1 MLAHRGPYFQISFP
15 SFAALFDTRVSTF
28 VLWVAL
34 ARGGGRDRQESGKL
48 VLEAWSEEEGEAMQ
62 VEVKRVAGSKS
73 KYFEGFYRLPS
84 RIHEGN
90 DCWVPW
96 FVGDIKE
103 LVDKKHPLFEHTS
116 GEFLVATRADRVLGR
131 IFVFENGR
139 YNQTHQM
146 KSAHFY
152 FFDSIDD
159 REVADRLLQAAVDW
173 ARGRKLE
180 LLFGP
185 MGLGG
190 VTGGGL
196 LIEGFDRRAAMTMM
210 MYNQPYYRKLLEDF
224 GFEKY
229 IDNFSFYLP
238 ASARLP
244 PEFKEP
250 VDAVLREGKYRV
262 LEFRSKKELA
272 KVADE
277 VGEVFIATL
286 GDHAGNYHLSEKEV
300 GRLKQGLIRIANPEL
315 VKVIAHEQEV
325 IGFLLGFHDLSAA
338 IQKSKGRLNP
348 LSMYRLMR
356 EYKKSDWLLINGLGI
371 LPEHQGSG
379 ANLLLYAEV
388 ENVVKT
394 YTQFKHIEM
403 VQIQETT
410 AKMLS
415 NVETLKGETHKIHR
429 MYQMR
434 L

>member
-1 MLAHRGPYFQISFP
+1 
-15 SFAALFDTRVSTF
+15 
-28 VLWVAL
+28 
-34 ARGGGRDRQESGKL
+34 
-48 VLEAWSEEEGEAMQ
+48 
-62 VEVKRVAGSKS
+62 VKRVEGSKN
-73 KYFEGFYRLPS
+73 KYFNEFYLLPS
-84 RIHEGN
+84 WIHAGN
-90 DCWVPW
+90 ENWVPW
-96 FVGDIKE
+96 FLGDIKE

-116 GEFLVATRADRVLGR
+116 GEFLVATRDDKVVGR

-139 YNQTHQM
+139 YNQTHEM

-173 ARGRKLE
+173 AKGRNLE

-196 LIEGFDRRAAMTMM
+196 LIEGFEHRAAMTMM
-210 MYNQPYYRKLLEDF
+210 MYNQPYYRKLIEDF

-229 IDNFSFYLP
+229 IDNYSFYLP
-238 ASARLP
+238 ATARLP
-244 PEFKEP
+244 PEIKETT
-250 VDAVLREGKYRV
+250 DALLRKGKYRI
-262 LEFRSKKELA
+262 LELSSKKELA

-286 GDHAGNYHLSEKEV
+286 GDHAGNYFLSEKEV
-300 GRLKQGLIRIANPEL
+300 ARLKKNLIQIANPEL
-315 VKVIAHEQEV
+315 IKVIVHEQKV

-348 LSMYRLMR
+348 LSLYRLMR

-388 ENVVKT
+388 ENVVRT

-429 MYQMR
+429 MYQ
-434 L
+434 LPL

>member
-1 MLAHRGPYFQISFP
+1 
-15 SFAALFDTRVSTF
+15 
-28 VLWVAL
+28 
-34 ARGGGRDRQESGKL
+34 
-48 VLEAWSEEEGEAMQ
+48 
-62 VEVKRVAGSKS
+62 
-73 KYFEGFYRLPS
+73 
-84 RIHEGN
+84 
-90 DCWVPW
+90 
-96 FVGDIKE
+96 
-103 LVDKKHPLFEHTS
+103 
-116 GEFLVATRADRVLGR
+116 
-131 IFVFENGR
+131 
-139 YNQTHQM
+139 M

-152 FFDSIDD
+152 FFDSVDD
-159 REVADRLLQAAVDW
+159 REVAGRLLQAAVDW
-173 ARGRKLE
+173 ARGRDLE
-180 LLFGP
+180 LLLGP

-196 LIEGFDRRAAMTMM
+196 LIEGYEHRAAMTMM
-210 MYNQPYYRKLLEDF
+210 MYNPPYYQELIEGF

-229 IDNFSFYLP
+229 IDNYSFYLP
-238 ASARLP
+238 ATARLP
-244 PEFKEP
+244 SDLREP
-250 VDAVLREGKYRV
+250 VDALLRKGKYRI
-262 LEFRSKKELA
+262 LEFPSKKDLA

-286 GDHAGNYHLSEKEV
+286 GDHAGNYFLSEKEV
-300 GRLKQGLIRIANPEL
+300 ARLIKNLIQLANPEL
-315 VKVIAHEQEV
+315 IKVVAYEQKV
-325 IGFLLGFHDLSAA
+325 VGFLLGFHDLSAA

-388 ENVVKT
+388 ENILLK

-415 NVETLKGETHKIHR
+415 NVETLRGESRKIHR
-429 MYQMR
+429 MYQMP

>member
-1 MLAHRGPYFQISFP
+1 
-15 SFAALFDTRVSTF
+15 
-28 VLWVAL
+28 
-34 ARGGGRDRQESGKL
+34 
-48 VLEAWSEEEGEAMQ
+48 MQ
-62 VEVKRVAGSKS
+62 VDVKRVEGSKS
-73 KYFEGFYRLPS
+73 KYFNEFYLLPS
-84 RIHEGN
+84 GIHAGN
-90 DCWVPW
+90 ENWVPW
-96 FVGDIKE
+96 FLGDIKE

-116 GEFLVATRADRVLGR
+116 GEFLVATRDDRVLGR
-131 IFVFENGR
+131 IFVFENAR
-139 YNQTHQM
+139 YKQTHKM

-159 REVADRLLQAAVDW
+159 REVADCLLQTAVDW
-173 ARGRKLE
+173 AKGRNLE

-196 LIEGFDRRAAMTMM
+196 LIEGYDRRAAMTMM
-210 MYNQPYYRKLLEDF
+210 IYNPPYYRKLIEGF

-229 IDNFSFYLP
+229 IDNYSFYLP
-238 ASARLP
+238 ATARLP
-244 PEFKEP
+244 SEIRETT
-250 VDAVLREGKYRV
+250 DALLRKGKYRI
-262 LEFRSKKELA
+262 LEFPSKKALA
-272 KVADE
+272 RVADE
-277 VGEVFIATL
+277 VGEVFIKTL
-286 GDHAGNYHLSEKEV
+286 GDHAGNYLLSEKEV
-300 GRLKQGLIRIANPEL
+300 ARLKKNLIQIANPEL
-315 VKVIAHEQEV
+315 IKVIAHKQKV
-325 IGFLLGFHDLSAA
+325 VGFLLGFHDLSAA

-429 MYQMR
+429 MYQMP

>member
-1 MLAHRGPYFQISFP
+1 M
-15 SFAALFDTRVSTF
+15 RV
-28 VLWVAL
+28 
-34 ARGGGRDRQESGKL
+34 D
-48 VLEAWSEEEGEAMQ
+48 
-62 VEVKRVAGSKS
+62 VKRVEGSKS
-73 KYFEGFYRLPS
+73 KYFDRFYLLPS
-84 RIHEGN
+84 RIHAGN
-90 DCWVPW
+90 ENWVPW
-96 FVGDIKE
+96 FRGDIKE

-116 GEFLVATRADRVLGR
+116 GEFLVATRNDRVLGR

-139 YNQTHQM
+139 YNETHDM

-152 FFDSIDD
+152 FFDSVDD
-159 REVADRLLQAAVDW
+159 REVADRLFQAAVDW
-173 ARGRKLE
+173 AKGRDLE
-180 LLFGP
+180 LLLGP

-196 LIEGFDRRAAMTMM
+196 LIEGYERRAAMTMM
-210 MYNQPYYRKLLEDF
+210 MYNPPYYRKLIEDF

-229 IDNFSFYLP
+229 IDNYSFYLP
-238 ASARLP
+238 AMARLP
-244 PEFKEP
+244 SDLREP
-250 VDAVLREGKYRV
+250 VDALLRKGKYRI
-262 LEFRSKKELA
+262 LEFPSKKDLA

-286 GDHAGNYHLSEKEV
+286 GDHAGNYVLSEKEV
-300 GRLKQGLIRIANPEL
+300 ARLKKNLIQLANPEL
-315 VKVIAHEQEV
+315 IKVVAHEQKV
-325 IGFLLGFHDLSAA
+325 VGFLLGFHDLSAA

-348 LSMYRLMR
+348 LSLYRLMR

-388 ENVVKT
+388 ENILLK

-415 NVETLKGETHKIHR
+415 NVETLRGESRKIHR
-429 MYQMR
+429 MYQMP

>member
-1 MLAHRGPYFQISFP
+1 
-15 SFAALFDTRVSTF
+15 
-28 VLWVAL
+28 
-34 ARGGGRDRQESGKL
+34 
-48 VLEAWSEEEGEAMQ
+48 MQ
-62 VEVKRVAGSKS
+62 VDVKRVEGSKS
-73 KYFEGFYRLPS
+73 KYFNGFYLLPS
-84 RIHEGN
+84 WIHAGN
-90 DCWVPW
+90 ENWVPW
-96 FVGDIKE
+96 FLGDIKE

-116 GEFLVATRADRVLGR
+116 GEFLVATRDDKVVGR
-131 IFVFENGR
+131 LFVFENAR
-139 YNQTHQM
+139 YNQTHEM

-152 FFDSIDD
+152 FFDSVDD

-173 ARGRKLE
+173 AKGRNLE

-196 LIEGFDRRAAMTMM
+196 LIEGFKHRAAMTMM
-210 MYNQPYYRKLLEDF
+210 MYNQPYYRRLIEDF

-229 IDNFSFYLP
+229 IDNYSFYLP
-238 ASARLP
+238 ATARLP
-244 PEFKEP
+244 SDLREP
-250 VDAVLREGKYRV
+250 VDALLQEGKFRV

-272 KVADE
+272 KVADD
-277 VGEVFIATL
+277 VGDLFIATL
-286 GDHAGNYHLSEKEV
+286 GDHAGNYFLSEKEV
-300 GRLKQGLIRIANPEL
+300 ARLKKNLIQIANPEL
-315 VKVIAHEQEV
+315 IKVIAHEQKV

-371 LPEHQGSG
+371 LPEYQGSG

-388 ENVVKT
+388 ENALLKH
-394 YTQFKHIEM
+394 TQFKHLEM

-415 NVETLKGETHKIHR
+415 NIKTLEGKTHKIHR
-429 MYQMR
+429 MYQ
-434 L
+434 LPL

>member
-1 MLAHRGPYFQISFP
+1 
-15 SFAALFDTRVSTF
+15 
-28 VLWVAL
+28 
-34 ARGGGRDRQESGKL
+34 
-48 VLEAWSEEEGEAMQ
+48 MQ
-62 VEVKRVAGSKS
+62 VDVKRVEGSKS
-73 KYFEGFYRLPS
+73 KYFNGFYLLPS
-84 RIHEGN
+84 WIHAGN
-90 DCWVPW
+90 ENWVPW
-96 FVGDIKE
+96 FLGDIKE

-116 GEFLVATRADRVLGR
+116 GEFLVATRDDKVVGR
-131 IFVFENGR
+131 LFVFENAR
-139 YNQTHQM
+139 YNQTHEM

-152 FFDSIDD
+152 FFDSVDD

-173 ARGRKLE
+173 AKGRNLE

-196 LIEGFDRRAAMTMM
+196 LIEGFKHRAAMTMM
-210 MYNQPYYRKLLEDF
+210 MYNQPYYRRLIEDF

-229 IDNFSFYLP
+229 IDNYSFYLP
-238 ASARLP
+238 ATARLP
-244 PEFKEP
+244 SDLREP
-250 VDAVLREGKYRV
+250 VDALLQEGKFRV

-272 KVADE
+272 KVADD
-277 VGEVFIATL
+277 VGDLFIATL
-286 GDHAGNYHLSEKEV
+286 GDHAGNYFLSEKEV
-300 GRLKQGLIRIANPEL
+300 ARLKKNLIQIANPEL
-315 VKVIAHEQEV
+315 IKVIAHEQKV

-371 LPEHQGSG
+371 LPEYQGSG

-388 ENVVKT
+388 ENALLK
-394 YTQFKHIEM
+394 YTQFKHLEM

-415 NVETLKGETHKIHR
+415 NIKTLEGKTHKIHR
-429 MYQMR
+429 MYQ
-434 L
+434 LPL

>member
-1 MLAHRGPYFQISFP
+1 
-15 SFAALFDTRVSTF
+15 
-28 VLWVAL
+28 
-34 ARGGGRDRQESGKL
+34 
-48 VLEAWSEEEGEAMQ
+48 MQ
-62 VEVKRVAGSKS
+62 VDVKRVEGSKG
-73 KYFEGFYRLPS
+73 KDFKRFYLLPS

-96 FVGDIKE
+96 FLGDMKE
-103 LVDKKHPLFEHTS
+103 LVDKKHPLFEHTT
-116 GEFLVATRADRVLGR
+116 GEFLVATRDDRVLGR

-139 YNQTHQM
+139 YNQTHKM

-152 FFDSIDD
+152 FFDSLDD
-159 REVADRLLQAAVDW
+159 REVSDRLLQAAVDW
-173 ARGRKLE
+173 AKGRKLE

-196 LIEGFDRRAAMTMM
+196 LIEGHEHRAAMTMM
-210 MYNQPYYRKLLEDF
+210 MYNHPYYQKLIEDF

-229 IDNFSFYLP
+229 IDNYSFYLP
-238 ASARLP
+238 TTARLP
-244 PEFKEP
+244 ADFKEP
-250 VDAVLREGKYRV
+250 VDAILREGKYRV
-262 LEFRSKKELA
+262 LEFRSKKDLA

-277 VGEVFIATL
+277 VGEVFIKTL
-286 GDHAGNYHLSEKEV
+286 GDHAGNYFLSEKEV
-300 GRLKQGLIRIANPEL
+300 GRLKKNLIQIANPEL
-315 VKVIAHEQEV
+315 IKVIAHEQKV
-325 IGFLLGFHDLSAA
+325 VGFLLGFHDLSAA

-388 ENVVKT
+388 ENVVRT
-394 YTQFKHIEM
+394 YAQFKHLEM

-415 NVETLKGETHKIHR
+415 NVETLHGETHKIHR
-429 MYQMR
+429 MYRMP

>member
-1 MLAHRGPYFQISFP
+1 
-15 SFAALFDTRVSTF
+15 
-28 VLWVAL
+28 
-34 ARGGGRDRQESGKL
+34 
-48 VLEAWSEEEGEAMQ
+48 MQ
-62 VEVKRVAGSKS
+62 VDVKRVEGSKS
-73 KYFEGFYRLPS
+73 RYFQGFYLLPS
-84 RIHEGN
+84 WIHEGN

-96 FVGDIKE
+96 FLGDVKE

-116 GEFLVATRADRVLGR
+116 GEFLVATRDDRVLGR

-139 YNQTHQM
+139 YNETHEM

-173 ARGRKLE
+173 AKGRNLE

-196 LIEGFDRRAAMTMM
+196 LIEGYDHRAAMTMM
-210 MYNQPYYRKLLEDF
+210 MYNPPHYRELLEGF
-224 GFEKY
+224 GFQKY
-229 IDNFSFYLP
+229 LDNYSFYLP
-238 ASARLP
+238 TTARLP
-244 PEFKEP
+244 ADFKEP
-250 VDAVLREGKYRV
+250 VDAILREGKYRV
-262 LEFRSKKELA
+262 LEFRSKKDLA

-277 VGEVFIATL
+277 VGKVFIKTL
-286 GDHAGNYHLSEKEV
+286 GDHAGNYFLSEKEV
-300 GRLKQGLIRIANPEL
+300 ARLTKNLIQIANPEL
-315 VKVIAHEQEV
+315 VKVIAHKEKV
-325 IGFLLGFHDLSAA
+325 VGFLLGFHDLSAA
-338 IQKSKGRLNP
+338 IQKSKGKLNP

-394 YTQFKHIEM
+394 YKQFKHLEM

-415 NVETLKGETHKIHR
+415 NVETLQGKTHKIHR
-429 MYQMR
+429 MYQMPLQER
-434 L
+434 F

>member
-1 MLAHRGPYFQISFP
+1 VKR
-15 SFAALFDTRVSTF
+15 
-28 VLWVAL
+28 
-34 ARGGGRDRQESGKL
+34 
-48 VLEAWSEEEGEAMQ
+48 GEAMR
-62 VEVKRVAGSKS
+62 VDVKRVEGSKS
-73 KYFEGFYRLPS
+73 KYFDRFYLLPS
-84 RIHEGN
+84 RIHGGN
-90 DCWVPW
+90 ENWVPW
-96 FVGDIKE
+96 FRGDIKE

-116 GEFLVATRADRVLGR
+116 GEFLVATRNDRVLGR

-139 YNQTHQM
+139 YNETHDM

-152 FFDSIDD
+152 FFDSVDD

-173 ARGRKLE
+173 AKGRDLE
-180 LLFGP
+180 LLLGP

-196 LIEGFDRRAAMTMM
+196 LIEGYEHRAAMTMM
-210 MYNQPYYRKLLEDF
+210 MYNPPYYRKLIEDF

-229 IDNFSFYLP
+229 IDNYSFYLP
-238 ASARLP
+238 AMARLP
-244 PEFKEP
+244 SDLREP
-250 VDAVLREGKYRV
+250 VDALLRKGKYRI
-262 LEFRSKKELA
+262 LEFPSKKDLA

-286 GDHAGNYHLSEKEV
+286 GDHAGNYVLSEKEV
-300 GRLKQGLIRIANPEL
+300 ARLKKNLIQLANPEL
-315 VKVIAHEQEV
+315 IKVVAHEQKV
-325 IGFLLGFHDLSAA
+325 VGFLLGFHDLSAA

-348 LSMYRLMR
+348 LSLYRLMR

-388 ENVVKT
+388 ENILLK

-415 NVETLKGETHKIHR
+415 NVETLRGESRKIHR
-429 MYQMR
+429 MYQMP

>member
-1 MLAHRGPYFQISFP
+1 
-15 SFAALFDTRVSTF
+15 
-28 VLWVAL
+28 
-34 ARGGGRDRQESGKL
+34 
-48 VLEAWSEEEGEAMQ
+48 MQ
-62 VEVKRVAGSKS
+62 VDVKRVEGSKS
-73 KYFEGFYRLPS
+73 KYFNRFYLLPS
-84 RIHEGN
+84 WIHEGN

-96 FVGDIKE
+96 FLGDIKE
-103 LVDKKHPLFEHTS
+103 LVDKKHPLFEHTT
-116 GEFLVATRADRVLGR
+116 GEFLVATRDDRVLGR
-131 IFVFENGR
+131 IFVFENAR
-139 YNQTHQM
+139 YNQTHKM

-173 ARGRKLE
+173 ARGRNLE
-180 LLFGP
+180 ILFGP

-196 LIEGFDRRAAMTMM
+196 LIEGYDCRAAMTMM
-210 MYNQPYYRKLLEDF
+210 MYNPPYYRKLIEGF

-250 VDAVLREGKYRV
+250 VDAISREGKYRV
-262 LEFRSKKELA
+262 LEFRSKKDLA

-277 VGEVFIATL
+277 VGEVFIKTL

-315 VKVIAHEQEV
+315 VKVIAHEQKV

-338 IQKSKGRLNP
+338 IQKSKGRLSP
-348 LSMYRLMR
+348 LSVYRLMR

-371 LPEHQGSG
+371 LPEYQGTG
-379 ANLLLYAEV
+379 ANMLLYAEV
-388 ENVVKT
+388 ERIVRT

-403 VQIQETT
+403 VQIQENT

-415 NVETLKGETHKIHR
+415 NVKTLQGETRKTHR
-429 MYQMR
+429 MYQIP
-434 L
+434 LQH